1 MTASFVGAVQVYKV
15 LLLNNV
21 VINLKDENGHNAL
34 FHTVCQKIYD
44 TCKLLIQHGIDV
56 NLVGND
62 KKSVPDIAKATNDET
77 IISLIKQHTNINTVN
92 NEIEE
97 TRKHL
102 GKLQIKQ
109 IIDTKRERLAE
120 MNNVKTRTYEL
131 KQLLLE
137 KT

>member
-34 FHTVCQKIYD
+34 FHAVCQKIYD

-62 KKSVPDIAKATNDET
+62 KKSAPDIAKATNDET